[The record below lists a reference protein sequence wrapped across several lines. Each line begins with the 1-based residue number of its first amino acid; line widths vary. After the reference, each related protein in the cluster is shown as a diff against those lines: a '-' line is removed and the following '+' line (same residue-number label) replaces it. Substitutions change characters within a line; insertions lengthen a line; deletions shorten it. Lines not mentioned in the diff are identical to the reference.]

1 VPTPAS
7 AENAETERGLLTTQ
21 AGSEI
26 AHAAREQQIL
36 LSGLRIRLAAPGTSV
51 AGPFVAQANA
61 YADGRAIR
69 VEVTGDTAQ
78 AAARALVARCAARLT
93 ASAKGWSPR
102 PWPDPSR
109 TGQPG
114 PPLVHRAYGR
124 IVRTKA
130 VVPTVC
136 RVEVA
141 AATMDALDY
150 DAHLFTDEASG
161 EHAVIYRGGPVG
173 YRVAFVRRT
182 TPSHTADLPVVT
194 DPKAAPE
201 LVPVAAAARLDTTLL
216 PFLLFADPAT
226 GQARLL
232 YRRYD
237 GDYGLVTPTST
248 EPGNHR
254 TGGPGQPG

>member
-7 AENAETERGLLTTQ
+7 AEDAETGRSLLATQ
-21 AGSEI
+21 ASSEI
-26 AHAAREQQIL
+26 AHAARERQIL
-36 LSGLRIRLAAPGTSV
+36 LSGLRIRLAAPGPSA
-51 AGPFVAQANA
+51 AGPVVAQANA

-69 VEVTGDTAQ
+69 VEATGDPAQ
-78 AAARALVARCAARLT
+78 AAARVLVARCAARLT
-93 ASAKGWSPR
+93 ASSQGWSPR

-109 TGQPG
+109 ASRPG
-114 PPLVHRAYGR
+114 PPLVHRAYGK

-136 RVEVA
+136 RLQVA

-150 DAHLFTDEASG
+150 DVHLFTDEASG
-161 EHAVIYRGGPVG
+161 EHTVIYRGGPAG

-182 TPSHTADLPVVT
+182 TPLHTAGLPLAT
-194 DPKAAPE
+194 DFKAAPE

-216 PFLLFADPAT
+216 AFLLFADPAT
-226 GQARLL
+226 GQGCLL

-237 GDYGLVTPTST
+237 GDYGLLIPRNGAAT
-248 EPGNHR
+248 NHGAER
-254 TGGPGQPG
+254 A

>member
-7 AENAETERGLLTTQ
+7 AKDAETGRSPLTTQ

-26 AHAAREQQIL
+26 AHAARERQIL
-36 LSGLRIRLAAPGTSV
+36 LSGLRIRLAAPGASE
-51 AGPFVAQANA
+51 AGPVVAQANA

-69 VEVTGDTAQ
+69 VEATGDTAQ
-78 AAARALVARCAARLT
+78 SAARVLVARCAARLT
-93 ASAKGWSPR
+93 ASTEGWSPR

-114 PPLVHRAYGR
+114 PPLVRRPCGR

-130 VVPTVC
+130 VVPALC
-136 RVEVA
+136 RVQVA

-161 EHAVIYRGGPVG
+161 EHTVIYRGGPAG

-182 TPSHTADLPVVT
+182 APPHTTDLPLAT

-201 LVPVAAAARLDTTLL
+201 LVPAVAAAHLDTTLH

-226 GQARLL
+226 GQGRLL

-237 GDYGLVTPTST
+237 GDYGLLIPTNGAAT
-248 EPGNHR
+248 NHGAER
-254 TGGPGQPG
+254 T